1 MIIKMAKAVTSRDLP
16 YFAWSG
22 LRAFQNV
29 SNVENAIFEL
39 HNVSPK
45 HKNNVTKQA
54 RQIRHCLIQA
64 HEYYKAAQKV
74 TLATKPNLLY
84 YSAMSLALA
93 ELLLKQTGDAS
104 LDRAREQHR
113 HHGLTLSVSETKIDN
128 LADQAA
134 TLVAK
139 PVIINGERIGTFEQW
154 HKSARETPLAGKL
167 TEINPLGASME
178 RFQAVATPKDEQLNS
193 IPEQGI
199 SLLSC
204 LKAIPDMTD
213 FLVSNQITPDI
224 VRGRIALQHVIPQ
237 GGQVASTFVC
247 IIHPG
252 ATDKIT
258 AMLENWLC
266 HPSEV
271 NRIEYNDL
279 GNGGILTVRSDPV
292 SDPLDMSIPSA
303 AMWNSE
309 EIRFWRRCPAEC

>member
-154 HKSARETPLAGKL
+154 HKSARETP
-167 TEINPLGASME
+167 
-178 RFQAVATPKDEQLNS
+178 
-193 IPEQGI
+193 
-199 SLLSC
+199 
-204 LKAIPDMTD
+204 
-213 FLVSNQITPDI
+213 
-224 VRGRIALQHVIPQ
+224 H
-237 GGQVASTFVC
+237 
-247 IIHPG
+247 H
-252 ATDKIT
+252 
-258 AMLENWLC
+258 
-266 HPSEV
+266 
-271 NRIEYNDL
+271 
-279 GNGGILTVRSDPV
+279 
-292 SDPLDMSIPSA
+292 
-303 AMWNSE
+303 
-309 EIRFWRRCPAEC
+309 